1 MPMPSNPITT
11 AGGHAMI
18 QTHVS
23 GLDVVLGGGLPA
35 GSLYLIQGLAGSG
48 KTTLA
53 CQIGFNHARQGKK
66 VLVLTLLGESHAK
79 MLNHFSNFKFF
90 DESLIGREIVFFSA
104 YASLVKGGLRDLLQL
119 IISTMSEQQPAIL
132 IVDGFR
138 SVRNSSATDLALA
151 EFMHSLNSLVSSM
164 GCTTFLLSPVEGN
177 VTDSENTLVDGVIEL
192 GQHQQGMGVIR
203 EMQLFKVRGAKHLL
217 GKHVF
222 EVKDEGVVV
231 YPRFEALAT
240 SYEAPPAQ
248 RARLSVGIPSWD
260 VRIGGGV
267 ISGSITC
274 LLGSPGVGKTI
285 MGLHF
290 IADGLANGE
299 KCLIVGFHES
309 PDTLVQKARNI
320 GLELQPYIDSG
331 HLEIMWQLPLEI
343 LIDDLASRMLNNI
356 RERSVSRLLIDGVE
370 GLNNLIMHPERSPS
384 FLVALTN
391 ELRLHRVTAYITE
404 QLHFFKKTSPS
415 AEPSSSALYENIM
428 LLEYFAHA
436 DVNHRQVAV
445 MKLRENGYDGANRL
459 MTITNGGMVV
469 GDPSSSVTRAAQDKT
484 NNLG

>member
-1 MPMPSNPITT
+1 ML
-11 AGGHAMI
+11 
-18 QTHVS
+18 QTCVG
-23 GLDVVLGGGLPA
+23 GLDLVLGGGLPS

-79 MLNHFSNFKFF
+79 MLSHFSNFSFF
-90 DESLIGREIVFFSA
+90 DDALVGKEIVFFSA
-104 YASLVKGGLRDLLQL
+104 YASLVKGALRDLLQL
-119 IISTMSEQQPAIL
+119 IIATMSEQQPSIL
-132 IVDGFR
+132 IIDGFR

-164 GCTTFLLSPVEGN
+164 DCTTFLLSPVEGN

-192 GQHQQGMGVIR
+192 GQYQRGMRVIR

-217 GKHVF
+217 GPHVF
-222 EVKDEGVVV
+222 EVKDDGVVV

-240 SYEAPPAQ
+240 SGQAPPAQ
-248 RARLSVGIPSWD
+248 HARLSVGIPSWD

-290 IADGLANGE
+290 IADGLKNGE

-309 PDTLVQKARNI
+309 PDSIVQKALSI
-320 GLELQPYIDSG
+320 GLSLQPHIDDGS
-331 HLEIMWQLPLEI
+331 LEIMWQLPLQI
-343 LIDDLASRMLNNI
+343 LVDDLASRMLQNI
-356 RERSVSRLLIDGVE
+356 RTRGVGRLLIDGIE
-370 GLNNLIMHPERSPS
+370 GLENLIMHPERSRS
-384 FLVALTN
+384 FLIALTN
-391 ELRLHRVTAYITE
+391 ELRLHRVTVYVTE
-404 QLHFFKKTSPS
+404 QLHYFKKSSPA

-428 LLEYFAHA
+428 LLEYFASG

-445 MKLRENGYDGANRL
+445 MKLRQNGYDGSNRV
-459 MTITNGGMVV
+459 MQITNHGIVI
-469 GDPSSSVTRAAQDKT
+469 GDPSSSVGRSSGENA
-484 NNLG
+484 

>member
-1 MPMPSNPITT
+1 MSTPATQQHSPGVLPML
-11 AGGHAMI
+11 
-18 QTHVS
+18 QTCVS

-79 MLNHFSNFKFF
+79 MLNHFRSFSFF
-90 DESLIGREIVFFSA
+90 DEALIGKEIVFFSA
-104 YASLVKGGLRDLLQL
+104 YTSLIKGGLRDLLSL
-119 IISTMSEQQPAIL
+119 IISAMSEQQPSIL
-132 IVDGFR
+132 IIDGFR
-138 SVRNSSATDLALA
+138 SVRNASATDLALA

-192 GQHQQGMGVIR
+192 DQYQQGMGVIR
-203 EMQLFKVRGAKHLL
+203 ELQLYKVRGAKHLL

-222 EVKDEGVVV
+222 EVKADGVVV
-231 YPRFEALAT
+231 YPRFEALST
-240 SYEAPPAQ
+240 CSEAPPAQ
-248 RARLSVGIPSWD
+248 RTRLSVGIPSWD
-260 VRIGGGV
+260 ERIGGGI

-290 IADGLANGE
+290 IADGLKNGE

-309 PDTLVQKARNI
+309 PDSLVQKALSI
-320 GLELQPYIDSG
+320 GVALQPYVDDGS
-331 HLEIMWQLPLEI
+331 LEIMWQLPLEI
-343 LIDDLASRMLNNI
+343 MIDDLASRMLHNI
-356 RERSVSRLLIDGVE
+356 RTRGVGRLLIDGVE
-370 GLNNLIMHPERSPS
+370 GLGNLIMHPERSRS

-391 ELRLHRVTAYITE
+391 ELRLHRVTVYMTE
-404 QLHFFKKTSPS
+404 QLHYFKRSSPA

-428 LLEYFAHA
+428 LLEYFANG

-445 MKLRENGYDGANRL
+445 MKLRENGYDGSNRL
-459 MTITNGGMVV
+459 MTITDHGIVIGG
-469 GDPSSSVTRAAQDKT
+469 PSSSVGKSSGNMA
-484 NNLG
+484 

>member
-1 MPMPSNPITT
+1 MSSPAIKPTATGGVPML
-11 AGGHAMI
+11 
-18 QTHVS
+18 QTCVS

-79 MLNHFSNFKFF
+79 MLNHFSNFGFYDDTLVGK
-90 DESLIGREIVFFSA
+90 DIVFFSA

-119 IISTMSEQQPAIL
+119 IISTMSAEQPSIL
-132 IVDGFR
+132 IIDGFR

-192 GQHQQGMGVIR
+192 GQYQQGMGVIR
-203 EMQLFKVRGAKHLL
+203 ELQLFKIRGAKHLL

-222 EVKDEGVVV
+222 EVKGDGVVV
-231 YPRFEALAT
+231 YPRFEALST
-240 SYEAPPAQ
+240 SGEAPPAQ

-260 VRIGGGV
+260 ERIGGGI

-290 IADGLANGE
+290 IADGLKNGE

-309 PDTLVQKARNI
+309 PDSLVQKAASI
-320 GLELQPYIDSG
+320 GLSLQQYVNDGS
-331 HLEIMWQLPLEI
+331 LEIMWQLPLEI
-343 LIDDLASRMLNNI
+343 MIDDLASRMLNNI
-356 RERSVSRLLIDGVE
+356 RTRCVGRLLIDGVE
-370 GLNNLIMHPERSPS
+370 GIGNLIMHPERSRS

-391 ELRLHRVTAYITE
+391 ELRLHRVTVYMTE
-404 QLHFFKKTSPS
+404 QLHYFKKSSPA

-428 LLEYFAHA
+428 LLEYFANG
-436 DVNHRQVAV
+436 DVNHRQIAV

-459 MTITNGGMVV
+459 MSITSGGIVI
-469 GDPSSSVTRAAQDKT
+469 GAPSSSVGRSTGNIA
-484 NNLG
+484 

>member
-1 MPMPSNPITT
+1 ML
-11 AGGHAMI
+11 
-18 QTHVS
+18 QTYVS

-53 CQIGFNHARQGKK
+53 CQIGFNHARAGKK

-79 MLNHFSNFKFF
+79 MLNHFRNFTFF
-90 DESLIGREIVFFSA
+90 HDALVGNEIVFFSA
-104 YASLVKGGLRDLLQL
+104 YAALVKGGLRDLLQL
-119 IISTMSEQQPAIL
+119 IISTMSAESPSIL
-132 IVDGFR
+132 IIDGFR

-203 EMQLFKVRGAKHLL
+203 ELQLFKVRGAKHLL

-222 EVKDEGVVV
+222 EVKDDGIVV
-231 YPRFEALAT
+231 YPRFEALSST
-240 SYEAPPAQ
+240 SAAPPAHQ
-248 RARLSVGIPSWD
+248 SRLSVGIPSWD
-260 VRIGGGV
+260 DRIGGGI

-290 IADGLANGE
+290 IAEGLRQGE

-309 PDTLVQKARNI
+309 PDSLIQKAHSI
-320 GLELQPYIDSG
+320 GLSLQQYVDDGS
-331 HLEIMWQLPLEI
+331 LEIMWQLPLEI

-356 RERSVSRLLIDGVE
+356 RARKVSRLLIDGVE
-370 GLNNLIMHPERSPS
+370 GLSNLIMHPERSRS

-391 ELRLHRVTAYITE
+391 ELRLHSVTVYVTE
-404 QLHFFKKTSPS
+404 QLHYFKKSSP
-415 AEPSSSALYENIM
+415 AADVSSSALYENIM
-428 LLEYFAHA
+428 LLEYFAND
-436 DVNHRQVAV
+436 DVNHRQIAV
-445 MKLRENGYDGANRL
+445 MKLRENGYDGSNRL
-459 MTITNGGMVV
+459 LTITSQGMVI
-469 GDPSSSVTRAAQDKT
+469 GGASSSVGRSDGNAA
-484 NNLG
+484 